1 MTPEQ
6 AVTRLE
12 YVLAHAWMIRQFLKH
27 ADEVQED
34 EEMLEVH
41 RVIFDSLR
49 AVEPSK
55 QRGDHAEYLRR
66 LRGKLSKLRRAS
78 EFFSREFRRCSTHTN
93 FEMASLSL
101 SGVVRQIEEILA
113 AVQQGGMPVE
123 PDDEPG

>member
-1 MTPEQ
+1 MTAEE
-6 AVTRLE
+6 AVKRLE

-41 RVIFDSLR
+41 RTIFDSLR

-66 LRGKLSKLRRAS
+66 LRGKLAKLKTAS
-78 EFFSREFRRCSTHTN
+78 EFFSREYKRCSTHTN
-93 FEMASLSL
+93 FEMAALSL
-101 SGVVRQIEEILA
+101 EGAVVQIGEILN
-113 AVQQGGMPVE
+113 AV
-123 PDDEPG
+123 DPGNPP